1 MNVRGARKERQS
13 DTASLREII

>member
-13 DTASLREII
+13 DTASLREIR